1 MGAPKYLL
9 SVGSATFTTVPSMMF
24 MNIAATNTALTTTFW
39 LAARPEGANF
49 TNYSSAPDPDLFPL
63 RTKKSGFHR
72 TTAGRLWV
80 PGSSVGGGGLA
91 PSWPD
96 PGEPEAGDAQ
106 ADQADQD
113 QDAHVGPPLGRAV
126 RPQRVRLDR
135 RQRVGR
141 GDHVQV
147 DGRGD
152 RGQAPA
158 GGRD

>member
-63 RTKKSGFHR
+63 RTKKI
-72 TTAGRLWV
+72 RLPSNG
-80 PGSSVGGGGLA
+80 PGATPDAPLSVGGGGLA

-96 PGEPEAGDAQ
+96 PGEPEA
-106 ADQADQD
+106 
-113 QDAHVGPPLGRAV
+113 
-126 RPQRVRLDR
+126 
-135 RQRVGR
+135 
-141 GDHVQV
+141 
-147 DGRGD
+147 
-152 RGQAPA
+152 
-158 GGRD
+158 